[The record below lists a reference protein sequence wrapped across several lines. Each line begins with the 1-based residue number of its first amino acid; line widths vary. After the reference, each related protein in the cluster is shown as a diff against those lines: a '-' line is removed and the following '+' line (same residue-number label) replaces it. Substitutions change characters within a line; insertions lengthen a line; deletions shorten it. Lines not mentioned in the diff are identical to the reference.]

1 MLDAGIGGATIFQ
14 IARGPCSETLA
25 EGYEDDTNPGLVFG
39 NDAWCDM
46 VAFAAAEAKKRGL
59 EIGMHNCPGY
69 TVSGGP
75 WITPETAMKKLV
87 WTSAPKGTEPSQPET
102 NLGFYREIGT
112 VDVGDRTYRFGYT
125 CTGSQCMP
133 VAKALWN
140 RCLEADKMSAKA
152 VNLHLDNVLRRP
164 LGLDFIL
171 MDSYEAG
178 PYDWTD
184 DFRAEFEERR
194 GYDPLPRLRPMSA
207 RSRTAR
213 RRSRQIWRGR

>member
-25 EGYEDDTNPGLVFG
+25 EGDADDTNPGLVFT

-87 WTSAPKGTEPSQPET
+87 WTSAPKGTEPSHAVRRCRCPT
-102 NLGFYREIGT
+102 
-112 VDVGDRTYRFGYT
+112 
-125 CTGSQCMP
+125 SQ
-133 VAKALWN
+133 
-140 RCLEADKMSAKA
+140 
-152 VNLHLDNVLRRP
+152 
-164 LGLDFIL
+164 
-171 MDSYEAG
+171 
-178 PYDWTD
+178 
-184 DFRAEFEERR
+184 
-194 GYDPLPRLRPMSA
+194 
-207 RSRTAR
+207 
-213 RRSRQIWRGR
+213 RGREGSRPV